1 VRLFRKS
8 LFWILAL
15 VVLGGAFLLV
25 EERVEEADKEEARVL
40 RLFPFEADDVKAF
53 WISNSVKNV
62 SARVVRQAEGWWL
75 ERPLSA
81 RGDDEGITKML
92 QNVLK
97 ARKDAVLFE
106 KPEAAKLEELGLEP
120 VTLEMGFE
128 FAGGEVKVR
137 FGDQGPTHNVAY
149 AMLAGDPRVFR
160 IHADVRTEADIGAY
174 ELRDKTVL
182 DFDPLKLQRLVL
194 ERRGRRRV
202 VLQHDRGRWTMVEPN
217 PGRADQVT
225 VLETLF
231 AVKDSEIKAFVEET
245 PQDLSRYGLTQP
257 RINISIRYQDEDKN
271 GPRTVALSVGGKDRA
286 RRGYYARA
294 AGADN
299 VFLVEE
305 SLVKAL
311 LADTENWRDS
321 DQKSGLMRH
330 LALAAEPT

>member
-1 VRLFRKS
+1 MRLFRKS

-40 RLFPFEADDVKAF
+40 RLFPFEAADVKAF
-53 WISNSVKNV
+53 WISNSTKNV
-62 SARVVRQAEGWWL
+62 SARVVRQAGGWWL

-81 RGDDEGITKML
+81 RGDDEGIAKML

-106 KPEAAKLEELGLEP
+106 KPEPGKLKELGLEP

-128 FAGGEVKVR
+128 LAGGEVKVR

-149 AMLAGDPRVFR
+149 AMLADDPRVFR

-182 DFDPLKLQRLVL
+182 DFDPVKLERLVL

-202 VLQHDRGRWTMVEPN
+202 VLEHDRGRWTMVEPK
-217 PGRADQVT
+217 PGRANQVT

-231 AVKDSEIKAFVEET
+231 SVKESEIKAFVEET

-257 RINISIRYQDEDKN
+257 RITISIRFRDEDK
-271 GPRTVALSVGGKDRA
+271 GGSRTVDLSVGGKDRT
-286 RRGYYARA
+286 RRGYYALA
-294 AGADN
+294 AGAAN

-311 LADTENWRDS
+311 LADTEIWRDTE
-321 DQKSGLMRH
+321 QKSGLLQRQ
-330 LALAAEPT
+330 ALAVEPT

>member
-25 EERVEEADKEEARVL
+25 EERVEVADKEEARIL
-40 RLFPFEADDVKAF
+40 RLFPFEADQVNSF
-53 WISNSVKNV
+53 WISNSTKGV
-62 SARVVRQAEGWWL
+62 SARVVRKNEGWWL
-75 ERPLSA
+75 EQPLSA
-81 RGDDEGITKML
+81 RGDDEGIAKML

-106 KPEAAKLEELGLEP
+106 KPEPAKLKELGLEP

-128 FAGGEVKVR
+128 VAGGEVRVR

-149 AMLAGDPRVFR
+149 AMLAGDQRVFR

-182 DFDPLKLQRLVL
+182 AFDPLKLKRLTL
-194 ERRGRRRV
+194 ERRGMPRV
-202 VLQHDRGRWTMVEPN
+202 IVGHDRGRWSMVEPN
-217 PGRADQVT
+217 AGRANQVN
-225 VLETLF
+225 VLETLY
-231 AVKDSEIKAFVEET
+231 AVQESEIKAFVEEA
-245 PQDLSRYGLTQP
+245 PKDLSRYGLARP
-257 RINISIRYQDEDKN
+257 RITVSILYEDEDR
-271 GPRTVALSVGGKDRA
+271 GQRTVELSLGGKDRA
-286 RRGYYARA
+286 RRGYYAST
-294 AGADN
+294 AGATN

-311 LADTENWRDS
+311 LADSEIWREA
-321 DQKSGLMRH
+321 DQKTGLSRH
-330 LALAAEPT
+330 HPPAVEPT